1 MEETPDKAVAAKI
14 ITALQEKKLLNARQ
28 LESLAKTLPTG
39 LIKSETWKGILE
51 IAVAEKERK
60 NAQD

>member
-1 MEETPDKAVAAKI
+1 MEETPDKTVAAKI
-14 ITALQEKKLLNARQ
+14 VTELKEKKLLNAKQ

-39 LIKSETWKGILE
+39 SIKSENWKGILE
-51 IAVAEKERK
+51 LATAKKEHK

>member
-14 ITALQEKKLLNARQ
+14 ITALKEKKLLNAKQ
-28 LESLAKTLPTG
+28 LEGLAKTLPTG
-39 LIKSETWKGILE
+39 SIKSETWKGILE